1 MSKRRSGL
9 LINKKCT
16 VIPLTNTC
24 QICNIT
30 PSLYSCKLCERIT
43 CFKDTFICNKNHYCK
58 ICYFD
63 YEVNNFIILDILDNG
78 KSTNMKTMLNKL
90 RLFFSFEWIYKVF
103 KR

>member
-1 MSKRRSGL
+1 MNQRRSGL

-30 PSLYSCKLCERIT
+30 PSLFSCKICERII

-58 ICYFD
+58 NCYFD
-63 YEVNNFIILDILDNG
+63 KEVNNFIIIDFLDEHKVTNLKILLD
-78 KSTNMKTMLNKL
+78 KL
-90 RLFFSFEWIYKVF
+90 KLFFSFEWIYKVF
-103 KR
+103 KK